1 MLAPFTSNVITGTGL
16 VIGCAAVADTVSV
29 TEMFWEDPAAPV
41 LVEMTITPAYVPAA
55 RPVGFTLTFKL
66 AGAEPLIGLTASQPV
81 LEAIAVKARLAPP
94 DTASR
99 SV

>member
-1 MLAPFTSNVITGTGL
+1 MLPPFTSNVITGTGF
-16 VIGCAAVADTVSV
+16 VIGCAAADDTVSV

-41 LVEMTITPAYVPAA
+41 LVEMIITPEYVPAA
-55 RPVGFTLTFKL
+55 RPAGFTLTFKL
-66 AGAEPLIGLTASQPV
+66 AGAEPLAGPTESHPV

-94 DTASR
+94 DTASM